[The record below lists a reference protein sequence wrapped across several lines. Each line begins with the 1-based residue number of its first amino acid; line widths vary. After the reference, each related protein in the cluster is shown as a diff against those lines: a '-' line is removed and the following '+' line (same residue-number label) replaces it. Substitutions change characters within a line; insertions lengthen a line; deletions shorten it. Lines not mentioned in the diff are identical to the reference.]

1 MISATRSGLAKPQRL
16 ATHRL
21 LNLVRI
27 QLKVWRS
34 RVQISVASSSLVS
47 IPIIEA
53 VLASEH
59 TLGSI
64 ITNPD
69 KPAGRGKKIEAND
82 LAKWAEEKGLDVAK
96 PADTSEL
103 NRHLLSAQP
112 QLIITCAYGR
122 LIPVELLHGP
132 RFGWINLHFSILPKL
147 RGAAPV
153 QWAILNGETS
163 TGYSIFKLNKGMDTG
178 PVYLSKELNM
188 SPTDTTP
195 YLLDKLG
202 KLAAPDILEVIS
214 TIGKTRPSPQ
224 PLNGVTLAPKIS
236 KDMARIDWSSPT
248 ETILRQD
255 RALSDNPGIWS
266 VFDGER
272 ISLFGLREVLAPNS
286 LISAGDIEVVGGELL
301 VRTADSVIQINE
313 VIPAGKKRMSGADFA
328 RGARLIQGSK
338 FE

>member
-1 MISATRSGLAKPQRL
+1 M
-16 ATHRL
+16 
-21 LNLVRI
+21 
-27 QLKVWRS
+27 
-34 RVQISVASSSLVS
+34 QISVASSSLVS

-69 KPAGRGKKIEAND
+69 KPAGRGKKIAAND
-82 LAKWAEEKGLDVAK
+82 LAKWAEAKGLEVAK

-163 TGYSIFKLNKGMDTG
+163 TGYSIFKLDKGMDTG
-178 PVYLSKELNM
+178 PVYLSKEVNIAE
-188 SPTDTTP
+188 SDTTP
-195 YLLDKLG
+195 ILLEKLAR
-202 KLAAPDILEVIS
+202 LAAPDLFDVIS
-214 TIGKTRPSPQ
+214 TIGKTRPTPQ
-224 PLNGVTLAPKIS
+224 PLTGSTLAPKIS

-266 VFDGER
+266 TFEGER
-272 ISLFGLREVLAPNS
+272 LSLFGLSEVLKPNS
-286 LISAGDIEVVGGELL
+286 LAKAGDIEIVDGDLL
-301 VRTADSVIQINE
+301 VRTADSIVQVNE

>member
-1 MISATRSGLAKPQRL
+1 M
-16 ATHRL
+16 
-21 LNLVRI
+21 
-27 QLKVWRS
+27 
-34 RVQISVASSSLVS
+34 QISVASSSLVS

-82 LAKWAEEKGLDVAK
+82 LAKWAQEKGLDVAK

-163 TGYSIFKLNKGMDTG
+163 TGYSIFKLDKGMDTG

-202 KLAAPDILEVIS
+202 KLAAPDILEVVS

-266 VFDGER
+266 VFEGER
-272 ISLFGLREVLAPNS
+272 ISLFGLSEVLAPNS
-286 LISAGDIEVVGGELL
+286 LKSAGDIEVVGGDLL
-301 VRTADSVIQINE
+301 VRTADSIVQINE
-313 VIPAGKKRMSGADFA
+313 VVPAGKKRMSGADFA